1 MEFLFSIA
9 ATILGAVAVMI
20 LRHVSKKMDR
30 QNNRQRLMNYK
41 IDTLAECT
49 SEQFGNGS
57 FQKKYDAKLI
67 SKMKEDDFVYKEI

>member
-1 MEFLFSIA
+1 
-9 ATILGAVAVMI
+9 
-20 LRHVSKKMDR
+20 
-30 QNNRQRLMNYK
+30 MNYK